1 MVRVAL
7 LILLATANQS
17 APPTFRAGAFDIQ
30 TLGDLG
36 AFTLTTDVK
45 KLEDSLEVVSLT
57 LRSAEARTPPRFT
70 IKWRLPSHDVA
81 GHWMTSRGQS
91 KTIRP
96 DWAGSRLQASMFAR
110 EAPVS
115 TLFTSDNRNVLTF
128 AVSDGLNT
136 INVGSGIREEDGWI
150 YNEVL
155 FFAERHRAVREYTA
169 HVRIDTRRI
178 PYERALKGV
187 AEWWAAQPGYAPAAA
202 PETARRPV
210 YSTWYN
216 YHQSVD
222 AKDILEELAVAKT
235 LGFDSVIIDDGWQ
248 TLDTSRGYAF
258 TGDWKPER
266 MPDMK
271 GFVGAAH
278 KLGVKVL
285 LWYSVPFVG
294 KNAAVAARFRDK
306 SLRFDDRLGAYVL
319 DPRFPEVRQYL
330 IDTYR
335 NAIRDWGIDGFKL
348 DFLERFV
355 ADEQTVLEAT
365 NGRDYASV
373 NEAADRLMT
382 DVMTELRKLNPDIMI
397 EFRQAY
403 IGPLMRKYGNMFRAS
418 DSPNA
423 YLANRVK
430 TIDLRLLSGSTV
442 VHADMI
448 MWHENE
454 PVEKAAFQF
463 LNILYSV
470 PQVSIFL
477 RKAPKDHLEMLE
489 FYTTYWLE
497 NRAVLLEGEIEAPF
511 PLANYPIVR
520 GRAGDKQIIT
530 MYSDM
535 VVKLEGPPTRR
546 IDIVNAKSSTDVVV
560 SGSFVGRYRYQVK
573 DCLGRVV
580 RSGLA
585 SFNGL
590 SGFDVP
596 VSGLIAFERGE

>member
-1 MVRVAL
+1 MVCVAL
-7 LILLATANQS
+7 LIALAATTQSVPPSFTA
-17 APPTFRAGAFDIQ
+17 AGFDIQ
-30 TLGDLG
+30 VLGDLSG
-36 AFTLTTDVK
+36 FRLTTTVRTI
-45 KLEDSLEVVSLT
+45 EDGVEVASLT
-57 LRSAEARTPPRFT
+57 LRSPEPRTPPRFT

-115 TLFTSDNRNVLTF
+115 TLFTSDNQNVLTF

-136 INVGSGIREEDGWI
+136 ISIGSGIREEDGWV
-150 YNEVL
+150 YNEVQ
-155 FFAERHRAVREYTA
+155 FFAERFKAVREYTA
-169 HVRIDTRRI
+169 DVRIDTRRI
-178 PYERALKGV
+178 PYERALQGV
-187 AEWWAAQPGYAPAAA
+187 ADWWAAQPGYTPAQAPDAA
-202 PETARRPV
+202 RQPV

-222 AKDILEELAVAKT
+222 AADILKELAVAKP
-235 LGFDSVIIDDGWQ
+235 LGFNSVIIDDGWQ
-248 TLDTSRGYAF
+248 TMDTGRGYAF
-258 TGDWKPER
+258 TGDWRPER
-266 MPDMK
+266 IPDMK
-271 GFVGAAH
+271 GFVDAAH

-294 KNAAVAARFRDK
+294 KNASVAGRFKDK
-306 SLRFDDRLGAYVL
+306 ALRFDDRLGAYVL
-319 DPRFPEVRQYL
+319 DPRYPDVREYL
-330 IDTYR
+330 IDTYK
-335 NAIRDWGIDGFKL
+335 NAVRDWGIDGFKL

-355 ADEQTVLEAT
+355 ADEQTVLDAG

-382 DVMTELRKLNPDIMI
+382 DVMTELRRQNPDIMI

-423 YLANRVK
+423 YVANRVK

-448 MWHENE
+448 MWHESE

-470 PQVSIFL
+470 PQVSVFL
-477 RKAPKDHLEMLE
+477 RKATPDHLAMLRY
-489 FYTTYWLE
+489 YTAYWLE
-497 NRAVLLEGEIEAPF
+497 NRAVLLDGEIDAPF
-511 PLANYPIVR
+511 PLSNYPIVR
-520 GRAGDKQIIT
+520 GRAGDKQIVT
-530 MYSDM
+530 VYSDM
-535 VVKLEGPPTRR
+535 VVKLEGPGAAR
-546 IDIVNAKSSTDVVV
+546 IDIVNAKSSTQVVV
-560 SGSFVGRYRYQVK
+560 SGTAAGTYRYQVK
-573 DCLGRVV
+573 NCLGKIV
-580 RSGLA
+580 RSGETA
-585 SFNGL
+585 FKGVTV
-590 SGFDVP
+590 FEVP
-596 VSGLIAFERGE
+596 VSGLIAFERRP